1 MEKSIPTIIMLV
13 AGATACICCLVN
25 GVGLLTMLEIIL
37 VVLIV
42 FFIIGKIAGH
52 IVSKTHMYRLQRSE
66 DLSCAM
72 TIGKRVERRL

>member
-42 FFIIGKIAGH
+42 FFIIGKIAG
-52 IVSKTHMYRLQRSE
+52 LQF
-66 DLSCAM
+66 
-72 TIGKRVERRL
+72 